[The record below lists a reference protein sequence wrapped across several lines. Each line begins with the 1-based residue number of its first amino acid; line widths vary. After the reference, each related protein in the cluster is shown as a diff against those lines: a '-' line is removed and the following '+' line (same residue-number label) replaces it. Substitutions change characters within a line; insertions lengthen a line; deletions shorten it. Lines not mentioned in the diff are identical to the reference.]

1 MQQHPNILQGLDA
14 TAYIVL
20 SLIAISA
27 SAALLLFYRPND
39 LHPRSYD
46 PLKWF
51 AVFIGF
57 DGAVILSY
65 YAPDIC
71 FFILALSYFLAYKH
85 CWNDIQRESDWGN
98 FGDIFVE
105 SVTASVVAWV
115 FSFAFRPMPFGA
127 SPLVFALAAYYACRV
142 YFAYKSAQKIKDA
155 EFKQFAISNLF
166 TYLHPLALLLGRH
179 YPKRYP
185 PLISRCMEI
194 SLAKFA
200 KVLRDLDKAN
210 GKTPSYEPDFDF
222 VRSELSGYTVT
233 RRSVPAA
240 WDFATTDRFF
250 EPIYSIVNILSLQT
264 SP

>member
-1 MQQHPNILQGLDA
+1 MQSFDPTVL
-14 TAYIVL
+14 IVI
-20 SLIAISA
+20 SLILIHA
-27 SAALLLFYRPND
+27 SAAVFIFYRPKD
-39 LHPRSYD
+39 LLPRTYD
-46 PLKWF
+46 PLKWI
-51 AVFIGF
+51 AFISGIV
-57 DGAVILSY
+57 GA
-65 YAPDIC
+65 
-71 FFILALSYFLAYKH
+71 FILANYVTAICCFILAVACFFGYKH
-85 CWNDIQRESDWGN
+85 CWNDIPRESEWGN

-105 SVTASVVAWV
+105 SVTASVGAWV
-115 FSFAFRPMPFGA
+115 FSFAFRPPPFGA
-127 SPLVFALAAYYACRV
+127 SSLVFALAGYYACRV
-142 YFAYKSAQKIKDA
+142 YFTYKSAEKIKDA

-166 TYLHPLALLLGRH
+166 NYLHPLAYLLARH

-200 KVLRDLDKAN
+200 KVLRDLDKVN